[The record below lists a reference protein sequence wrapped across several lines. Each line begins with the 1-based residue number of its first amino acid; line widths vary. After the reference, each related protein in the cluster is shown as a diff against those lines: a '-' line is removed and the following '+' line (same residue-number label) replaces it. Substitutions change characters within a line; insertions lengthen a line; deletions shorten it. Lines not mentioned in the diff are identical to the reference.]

1 MATNKTL
8 KKTVQQGTGRWATMQ
23 QGKEAS
29 DLVAM
34 QNGQTGPPTRAPR
47 WRMFGDGLPIAVAF
61 EPAPP
66 DTVRNPVEAWVWYA
80 KAQGY
85 PGPKAMY
92 ADLKASGVTLRIAEM
107 CCCGKEVGHA

>member
-1 MATNKTL
+1 MAT
-8 KKTVQQGTGRWATMQ
+8 KKTARVHTVLRTGGAVAEALELVQE
-23 QGKEAS
+23 K
-29 DLVAM
+29 
-34 QNGQTGPPTRAPR
+34 PPRAPR
-47 WRMFGDGLPIAVAF
+47 WRMFGDGLPITVAF

-66 DTVRNPVEAWVWYA
+66 DTVYTAVQAWVWYA

-92 ADLKASGVTLRIAEM
+92 EDLKASGVTLRIAEM